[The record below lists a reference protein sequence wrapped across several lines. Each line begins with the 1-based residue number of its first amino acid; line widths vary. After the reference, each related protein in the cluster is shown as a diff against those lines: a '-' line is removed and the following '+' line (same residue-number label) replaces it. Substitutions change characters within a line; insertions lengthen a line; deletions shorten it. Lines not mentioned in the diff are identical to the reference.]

1 MDTVRKIMVE
11 VTPEEYRKIVAG
23 ALDIS
28 SMSTSEIVGEL
39 IRRSENKKIDT
50 YKDYRL
56 DRHVTIVEGSVKSN
70 DKSDFNFTF
79 TTRE

>member
-11 VTPEEYRKIVAG
+11 VTPEEYRKIIAG

-28 SMSTSEIVGEL
+28 SMSASEIVGEL

-50 YKDYRL
+50 YKDYL
-56 DRHVTIVEGSVKSN
+56 YDRHVTVVKGSVKLN
-70 DKSDFNFTF
+70 DKSDFDFTF

>member
-11 VTPEEYRKIVAG
+11 VTPEEYRKIIAG

-50 YKDYRL
+50 YKDYL
-56 DRHVTIVEGSVKSN
+56 HDGHVTVVKGSVKLN
-70 DKSDFNFTF
+70 DKSDFDFTF
-79 TTRE
+79 TSRE